1 MAKHGDK
8 IKVLVVDDSAIVRQT
23 IKLMLE
29 NHPMIEVVGS
39 AINPEFAVKKIQT
52 LEPDVLLLDIQMP
65 GLDGLTFLKSIM
77 KQKPIPTIIFSAFAP
92 EGSENA
98 LRALEYGAV
107 EVIEKPK
114 LAMPKD
120 IEDYKARLVEA
131 IQAASVAR
139 VDKVNILD
147 KKLTTSDTARKT
159 IDIDKKPP
167 IDVKF
172 DLIAIGASTG
182 GPEAIRYIL
191 ERMDKN
197 SPPIVIVQHMPANF
211 TGLFSK
217 HLDKIS
223 ALEVREATNGDILER
238 GIVLVAPGGRH
249 MSVERLGNRLRVHLH
264 DGEFNTR
271 HKPSVDVLFN
281 SVAQTV
287 GARAIGILL
296 TGMGN
301 DGASGLLKM
310 REKGALTIA
319 QDEETAVIFGMPR
332 VAIEKGAA
340 KLILPLDQMPYFLNS
355 IFVGDKSNEN

>member
-29 NHPMIEVVGS
+29 NHPQIEVVGS
-39 AINPEFAVKKIQT
+39 AINPEFAVRKIQT
-52 LEPDVLLLDIQMP
+52 LDPDVLLLDIRMP
-65 GLDGLTFLKSIM
+65 GLDGLTFLKSLM

-120 IEDYKARLVEA
+120 IEEYKARLVEA
-131 IQAASVAR
+131 IKAASVAR
-139 VDKVNILD
+139 VDKVNIIA
-147 KKLTTSDTARKT
+147 KTSSPDTARKI
-159 IDIDKKPP
+159 IDIDRKTPV
-167 IDVKF
+167 DVKF
-172 DLIAIGASTG
+172 ELIAIGASTG

-217 HLDKIS
+217 HLNNIS
-223 ALEVREATNGDILER
+223 ALEVREATNGELLER
-238 GIVLVAPGGRH
+238 GVALVAPGGRH
-249 MSVERLGNRLRVHLH
+249 LSVERLGNRLQVRLH

-287 GARAIGILL
+287 GSRAIGILL

-301 DGASGLLKM
+301 DGSSGLLKM

-319 QDEETAVIFGMPR
+319 QDEETAVIFGMPK

-340 KLILPLDQMPYFLNS
+340 KLILPLDQMPYFLNT
-355 IFVGDKSNEN
+355 IFVRNKLDKN